1 MRHICCT
8 MTRIRALPPPPRPAR
23 LGGEWRARVV
33 FVRRHEDLFTARR
46 AGTARKGGRASTG
59 APGSRSGRYGGG
71 GEARTEQLTP
81 ESSVDSWKE
90 GRAGVIQTKWRSS
103 VVGERFYEAILASP
117 HPWQSPDR
125 IPIVGSARSLV
136 PSDKRFNHSKVWCTF
151 IFIDLQ
157 ATGDCTNLSSI
168 NRHNL

>member
-1 MRHICCT
+1 MLYCDANSGSAT
-8 MTRIRALPPPPRPAR
+8 TSPPTGSRCVCEKTWGPVHCP
-23 LGGEWRARVV
+23 
-33 FVRRHEDLFTARR
+33 R
-46 AGTARKGGRASTG
+46 AGTAGKGGRASTG

-71 GEARTEQLTP
+71 GRHVRNSWLLTP

-103 VVGERFYEAILASP
+103 VVGKCFYEAILASP
-117 HPWQSPDR
+117 HPWQSPDC
-125 IPIVGSARSLV
+125 IPIVGSVKSLV

-157 ATGDCTNLSSI
+157 DYKRRETEQHIYILYVGRQINPLS
-168 NRHNL
+168 